1 MITLLLL
8 LNWTTVAAQT
18 GPTSVSNKQG
28 TSKSLERD
36 VKAPQIP
43 VPGSF
48 PPPPKGK
55 STSFAPGQKT
65 GRLDLDLT
73 SLIER

>member
-1 MITLLLL
+1 MRAK
-8 LNWTTVAAQT
+8 VSP

-43 VPGSF
+43 VQGSF
-48 PPPPKGK
+48 PPPTKGK
-55 STSFAPGQKT
+55 STSFTPGQKT

-73 SLIER
+73 SLIEH